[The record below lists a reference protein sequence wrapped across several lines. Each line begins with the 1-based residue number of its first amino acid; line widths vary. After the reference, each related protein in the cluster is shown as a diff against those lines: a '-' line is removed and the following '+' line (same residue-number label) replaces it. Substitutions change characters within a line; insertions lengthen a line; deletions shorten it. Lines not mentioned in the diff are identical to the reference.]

1 MRQGTFLWQV
11 CFLLSAL
18 FISTASF
25 AEQIYIKPGMSKQIK
40 TSEPIKTVFI
50 SSPEIADY
58 KVISNKAVVLYGKKS
73 GTAEIS
79 IYGANSKVIYNVSL
93 GVDPLLPELSHR
105 IKQEYPGS
113 NVVIKRFNDNGG
125 KASYILSGTVQSEEI
140 KDGVYQLVGSLVGIS
155 GEDKTVE
162 ADDSSSGS
170 GGSNMMVKSDKI
182 PFVSYKTYDNIINRI
197 ELPSSNQV
205 NVKLT
210 VVEVTKEFTD
220 NLGIEWSS
228 LTLDS
233 MMGGG
238 TSVNA
243 AGTFNLLGFKN
254 GFDARN
260 ISTLINAVHNDKIA
274 RVLAQPNLTVLSGES
289 ANFLVGGEIPI
300 LMQDRD
306 ATTVTYKEYG
316 IRLNIAAK
324 VERRNK
330 IKLFISNEVSSV
342 TGTYAY
348 NTYQIPTLRTRKS
361 NSTIELGDGDSFAI
375 GGLLNESDLETLTK
389 VPFIGDIPI
398 LGALGRRA
406 GSERSKTELVVFAT
420 VNLVKPISS
429 GEKIALPKFNKTSST
444 KLFFNVDVDEK
455 TRGNRLNNDTA
466 EFLDQVGFAK

>member
-1 MRQGTFLWQV
+1 M
-11 CFLLSAL
+11 
-18 FISTASF
+18 
-25 AEQIYIKPGMSKQIK
+25 
-40 TSEPIKTVFI
+40 
-50 SSPEIADY
+50 
-58 KVISNKAVVLYGKKS
+58 
-73 GTAEIS
+73 
-79 IYGANSKVIYNVSL
+79 
-93 GVDPLLPELSHR
+93 
-105 IKQEYPGS
+105 
-113 NVVIKRFNDNGG
+113 
-125 KASYILSGTVQSEEI
+125 QSEEI
-140 KDGVYQLVGSLVGIS
+140 RDGVYQLVGSLVGTA
-155 GEDKTVE
+155 EKEETLKVDENT
-162 ADDSSSGS
+162 
-170 GGSNMMVKSDKI
+170 GGGNSSNMMLNNSEIFFASVKR
-182 PFVSYKTYDNIINRI
+182 YDNVINRI

-238 TSVNA
+238 STVNS

-348 NTYQIPTLRTRKS
+348 NTYRSLR
-361 NSTIELGDGDSFAI
+361 
-375 GGLLNESDLETLTK
+375 
-389 VPFIGDIPI
+389 
-398 LGALGRRA
+398 
-406 GSERSKTELVVFAT
+406 
-420 VNLVKPISS
+420 
-429 GEKIALPKFNKTSST
+429 
-444 KLFFNVDVDEK
+444 
-455 TRGNRLNNDTA
+455 
-466 EFLDQVGFAK
+466 

>member
-1 MRQGTFLWQV
+1 MCQRNYIWQV
-11 CFLLSAL
+11 CILASAF
-18 FISTASF
+18 FINTAVF
-25 AEQIYIKPGMSKQIK
+25 AEQLYLKPGMSKQIN
-40 TSEPIKTVFI
+40 TRDSIKTVFI

-58 KVISNKAVVLYGKKS
+58 KVIGNKSVVLYGKKS
-73 GTAEIS
+73 GSAEIS
-79 IYGANSKVIYNVSL
+79 VYGANSKVIYNVSL
-93 GVDPLLPELSHR
+93 GVDPLLPELSQR
-105 IKQEYPGS
+105 IRQEYPGS
-113 NVVIKRFNDNGG
+113 NVIIKRFNDNAG
-125 KASYILSGTVQSEEI
+125 KASYILTGLVQSEEI
-140 KDGVYQLVGSLVGIS
+140 RDGVYQLVGSLVGTA
-155 GEDKTVE
+155 EKEETLKVDENT
-162 ADDSSSGS
+162 
-170 GGSNMMVKSDKI
+170 GGGNSSNMMLNNSEIFFASVKR
-182 PFVSYKTYDNIINRI
+182 YDNVINRI

-238 TSVNA
+238 STVNS

-420 VNLVKPISS
+420 VNLVKPTSS
-429 GEKIALPKFNKTSST
+429 GERIALPSFKKTSSS
-444 KLFFNVDVDEK
+444 KIFFNVGVDEK
-455 TRGNRLNNDTA
+455 TRNNRLNDDTV